1 MNWGQIKPGLHIAP
15 EKTFREYLKEKA
27 DEYERKTDISQHIET
42 IKRKMEYSAS
52 LRKFHIYLIDPT
64 GTGVISFNSS
74 DNSASFFIPKEIV
87 SWKYIQLFKQALEK
101 LGFDQDSITTS
112 LGSYGGYDCWAL
124 TLEW

>member
-1 MNWGQIKPGLHIAP
+1 MNWEQIKPGLHKAP

-42 IKRKMEYSAS
+42 IKRKMEYSVS

-64 GTGVISFNSS
+64 GTGVISFSSS

-112 LGSYGGYDCWAL
+112 LGSYDGYDCWAL